1 MPNTIFAGLSQ
12 QIAVERQMEIVS
24 NNIANAST
32 PGYRAQHIVF
42 SEYLKGSNNKV
53 DTDAG
58 DKLSL
63 VLDYGHY
70 QSNLQGS
77 IKQTGNPLN
86 VALEGPGYIGVQ
98 SDNGIVF
105 TRAGNFKLNGF
116 GELVTSHGN
125 KVAGVGGGTL
135 TIPKEAQDIKISQ
148 DGSISTEQ
156 GDVGKLM
163 ISEFENE
170 QELEAIGHG
179 LYRAKEGDEGTA
191 ATETIAIQGAIEG
204 SNVEAV
210 VEITRMIDILRS
222 YQRTQRMMQT
232 EHERERNMI
241 QRLSRTS

>member
-12 QIAVERQMEIVS
+12 QIAVQRQMEIVA

-42 SEYLKGSNNKV
+42 SEYLKGGNSRV
-53 DTDAG
+53 DTEGG
-58 DKLSL
+58 DRLSM

-86 VALEGPGYIGVQ
+86 IALEGPGYIGVQ
-98 SDNGIVF
+98 TDDGVAF
-105 TRAGNFKLNGF
+105 TRAGNFQLNGN
-116 GELVTSHGN
+116 GELITANGDIVSSI
-125 KVAGVGGGTL
+125 GGGPL
-135 TIPKEAQDIKISQ
+135 SIPAEAEEVKISQ
-148 DGSISTEQ
+148 DGTISTDQ
-156 GDVGKLM
+156 GIVGQIM
-163 ISEFENE
+163 INEFENE
-170 QELEAIGHG
+170 QTLEAIGHG
-179 LYRAKEGDEGTA
+179 LYRSDDEGVP
-191 ATETIAIQGAIEG
+191 ATQTTAIQGAIEG

-222 YQRTQRMMQT
+222 YQRTQNMMNT
-232 EHERERNMI
+232 EHERERSMI